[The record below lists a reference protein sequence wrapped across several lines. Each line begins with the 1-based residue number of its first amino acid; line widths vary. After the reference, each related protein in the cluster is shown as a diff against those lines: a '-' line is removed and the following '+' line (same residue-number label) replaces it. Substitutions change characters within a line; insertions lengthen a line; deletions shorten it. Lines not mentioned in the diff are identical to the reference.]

1 MLNLVKNHSKSF
13 WGTKAYNRLANDKNS
28 RKEMKMAEKIAE
40 KMPKEKI
47 EELKQMLKEKKPDDP
62 VEKVLVDFCEHHAVS
77 LGTCRQ
83 YYERL
88 VEKGDVK

>member
-1 MLNLVKNHSKSF
+1 
-13 WGTKAYNRLANDKNS
+13 
-28 RKEMKMAEKIAE
+28 MKMAEKIAE

-62 VEKVLVDFCEHHAVS
+62 VEKVLVDFCERNAVS